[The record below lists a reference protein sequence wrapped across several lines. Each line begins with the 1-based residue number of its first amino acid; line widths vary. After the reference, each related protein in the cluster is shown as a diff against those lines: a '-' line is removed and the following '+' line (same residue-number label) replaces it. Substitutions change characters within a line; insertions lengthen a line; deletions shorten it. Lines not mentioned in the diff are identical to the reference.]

1 MNSFLFSLYCFIWS
15 FSRPHFYRDLADALS
30 RKVAL
35 RDFLERAA
43 SNARILDDST
53 SVRIYRVMSARLAAG
68 SGAAFSDLVR
78 GIAPK
83 SDQLLMRAVDDAVA
97 DQSKALLMAAD
108 AVEFQQRSMRAVAFE
123 LVVPVMAVPIVG
135 ALTYITSQIVNGIA
149 EGGAPPEVWNGFNGL
164 VRSLAAVVTEY
175 AVLIAAVIVF
185 LVTLTIV
192 ALPRWTGS
200 LRLKSEGLPMV
211 SLFRDYNSAV
221 VLSSLAMLIQAGKTL
236 REALDSLAGASQPW
250 LRWHLN
256 RIIKSLEDN
265 PTDYMSAFGRGLM
278 PPAVRARL
286 ASLMDSKKFDEAL
299 IQLGTN
305 EMASLER
312 RVRLSAGVLKW
323 SLTLSSLVIAVVL
336 SIGTMTI
343 ASALAKAS
351 DPTTRMLHRAQ
362 QAP

>member
-1 MNSFLFSLYCFIWS
+1 MDRLLFKVFCFIWS
-15 FSRPHFYRDLADALS
+15 FSRANFYRDLADALT
-30 RKVAL
+30 RKVIL

-53 SVRIYRVMSARLAAG
+53 SVRVYRAMSARLAAG
-68 SGAAFSDLVR
+68 RGATFSELVAN
-78 GIAPK
+78 IAPK
-83 SDQLLMRAVDDAVA
+83 SDQLLMRAVDDAVN
-97 DQSKALLMAAD
+97 DQSKALMMAAD

-123 LVVPVMAVPIVG
+123 LVVPVLAIPIVG
-135 ALTYITSQIVNGIA
+135 ALTFITSQIVNGIA
-149 EGGAPPEVWNGFNGL
+149 DGGAPAEVWSGFNGL
-164 VRSLAAVVTEY
+164 VRWLAAAVTEY
-175 AVLIAAVIVF
+175 AVVIAIAIVALVAVTVY
-185 LVTLTIV
+185 
-192 ALPRWTGS
+192 ALPRWTGPM
-200 LRLKSEGLPMV
+200 RLKAEGLPVV

-236 REALDSLAGASQPW
+236 REALQSLSVSSQPW
-250 LRWHLN
+250 LRWHLL
-256 RIIKSLEDN
+256 RIVTALEDN
-265 PTDYMSAFGRGLM
+265 PTDYMAAFGRGLM

-299 IQLGTN
+299 IQLGTS
-305 EMASLER
+305 EMSSLER
-312 RVRLSAGVLKW
+312 RVRLSAGALKW
-323 SLTLSSLVIAVVL
+323 SLTLASLVIAVVL